1 MKKYYY
7 LIWLSLILFIVN
19 SCNLDNLDFEKLSG
33 EVNLKPEFVFPVAKA
48 NVTVWDLVQSA
59 NKENEDL
66 ITKDPNGLIKI
77 IYRQNDLFNYNV
89 RELLKFPASQSFSS
103 GEKYIGDLYPDD
115 VFVSRP
121 LSLRELI
128 GASGGQLDGFLAFNG
143 MTIPFPAISM
153 TSIDARFEMDE
164 ISDFTSITLSKG
176 LLEIKMENKL
186 QVPLT
191 ITGNLF
197 DVGNNKVIAD
207 FTFSNIPPNGTKT
220 NLVNLAGKQF
230 SNKIQFR
237 LLSFV
242 TPGSATP
249 VKINLD
255 DFFKL
260 DFSFK
265 DLGITQGN
273 VIVKNDQTLEGSSS
287 AFFFDFPE
295 PNMKSYGAVLK
306 KGTLLIKTTNASKLN
321 GSINFTLNEVKKNGV
336 PIQINIP
343 LSGTSTTIDMSGA
356 EFNFASDPVTP
367 YNRIP
372 YVYSVTVNKTSGYV
386 NYSSKDA
393 FTMDI
398 TLNGLEFKSITG
410 DFGKRSITVDPDVF
424 DLNVDMLN
432 RIDGGFKLANP
443 KLELIIRNSIG
454 MPASVD
460 MEFTASNKDGATASL
475 NPPIFEIPVPSNL
488 NSGIATKSVVFDRNN
503 SNIVNFIALPPTS
516 QISYNGK
523 VDFNTTNVVSPQNP
537 NFLDVDAIFAI
548 DMAMELPLE
557 LQISNLSFKDTSAI
571 EAGDY
576 DQIESADLI
585 LNAKNGVPLD
595 IEMQLLFVDTISGT
609 QYGTSKSSKILSAAT
624 VSAAGQITPVQSSH
638 TFSLSKTEMD
648 NLRKSNGLV
657 ISGKISSPDPT
668 KTVSPIMSDSRIE
681 MNVVIKSKINL

>member
-77 IYRQNDLFNYNV
+77 IYRQNDLFTYNV

-103 GEKYIGDLYPDD
+103 GEKYIGDLFPED
-115 VFVSRP
+115 VQVSRP

-128 GASGGQLDGFLAFNG
+128 GASNGQLDGFLAFNG
-143 MTIPFPAISM
+143 MTMPFPAISM
-153 TSIDARFEMDE
+153 TSIDARFGMDE

-176 LLEIKMENKL
+176 NLEIKMENKL

-220 NLVNLAGKQF
+220 NLVNLTGKQF

-273 VIVKNDQTLEGSSS
+273 VIVKNNQTLEGSSS
-287 AFFFDFPE
+287 TFFFDFPE
-295 PNMKSYGAVLK
+295 PDMKSYGAVLK
-306 KGTLLIKTTNASKLN
+306 KGTLLIKTTNSSKLS
-321 GSINFTLNEVKKNGV
+321 GSISFTLSEVKKNGV
-336 PIQINIP
+336 PIQMTIP
-343 LSGTSTTIDMSGA
+343 LSGTSTTIDLSGA
-356 EFNFASDPVTP
+356 VFNFASDPITP

-372 YVYSVTVNKTSGYV
+372 YEYSVTVNKTSGYV
-386 NYSSKDA
+386 NYSTKDA

-398 TLNGLEFKSITG
+398 TLSGLEFKSITG

-424 DLNVDMLN
+424 DMNVDMFN

-460 MEFTASNKDGATASL
+460 MDFTASNKDGATASL
-475 NPPIFEIPVPSNL
+475 NPPIFEIPVPANI

-503 SNIVNFIALPPTS
+503 SNIVNFIALPPSS

-523 VDFNTTNVVSPQNP
+523 VDFNQKNVVSPQNP

-609 QYGTSKSSKILSAAT
+609 QYGASKSSKILSAAT
-624 VSAAGQITPVQSSH
+624 VNATGQITPVQSSH

-648 NLRKSNGLV
+648 NLRKANGLV
-657 ISGKISSPDPT
+657 ISGKISSTDPT
-668 KTVSPIMSDSRIE
+668 KTVSPIMSDSKIE